1 MSDTKY
7 ASDPCGHGPDDSPV
21 PSLHTYTVHLALR
34 AGSDLEAAKLAEKI
48 HDLITDYH
56 AAAEDGSEFRDG
68 GIEGYPLDSVFVTD
82 ADDWSEHIDN
92 EALCADCGVT
102 TDRSR
107 VGNGKRVCP
116 ACIEESGATPYPI
129 MDVIW

>member
-1 MSDTKY
+1 MS
-7 ASDPCGHGPDDSPV
+7 AN
-21 PSLHTYTVHLALR
+21 LHTYTVHLALR

-56 AAAEDGSEFRDG
+56 VAAEDGSEFRDG
-68 GIEGYPLDSVFVTD
+68 GIGGYPLDSVFVTD

-107 VGNGKRVCP
+107 VGNGERVCP
-116 ACIEESGATPYPI
+116 ACIEESGATP
-129 MDVIW
+129 